1 VTGEGCDSKLLG
13 SGSLESGL
21 EDAAESDQK
30 LVSRI
35 LFAQPKKQLPPN
47 HFNSSPG
54 LKEWALEG
62 QLLQYLD
69 TRPLLCLRDWRLG
82 GVIWEEM

>member
-47 HFNSSPG
+47 MIVCES
-54 LKEWALEG
+54 LERARSKII
-62 QLLQYLD
+62 LIV
-69 TRPLLCLRDWRLG
+69 PLA
-82 GVIWEEM
+82 